1 MEMTPGEVTPPDD
14 GTGGTSGG
22 SASSTGSLLNGMTS
36 VTIEEVAIVGTPL
49 LPYAPVNIITK
60 TTTTSATYY
69 DSPLLVLADAT
80 AGAITITLPVAGGGI
95 GKLCIVMKTDSTAN
109 TVTINASSGESIYKL
124 ASFTNLSSQY
134 QAAQFV
140 GIKVGTF
147 NGWAK
152 VA

>member
-1 MEMTPGEVTPPDD
+1 MAIGPGEVTPPDD
-14 GTGGTSGG
+14 SGG
-22 SASSTGSLLNGMTS
+22 STGGGSTNVGALLNGMTS
-36 VTIEEVAIVGTPL
+36 VTIEEVSIVGTPL

-80 AGAITITLPVAGGGI
+80 AGSLTITLPVAGGGI

-109 TVTINASSGESIYKL
+109 TVTINASSGESIYKP
-124 ASFTNLSSQY
+124 ASFTNLSLQY
-134 QAAQFV
+134 QASQFV